1 MAMTRQERISS
12 HKKQERLQIK
22 QGVPDP
28 LDLAEGVPVLRE
40 TPNGLIEYVRY
51 NGVLHERGGFS
62 VRSAGAGQAAALT
75 SNPDYDSGWVTVTNG
90 NTTTHYDFTHN
101 LRTKILLT
109 QCYLKDTDNSD
120 RIFNISTQFMDT
132 VVSGSDGLLS
142 FYHETL
148 DNIAVCTGNDYVFV
162 YDNTPHSNS
171 SVQLASADIRILA
184 WKLSVQV

>member
-1 MAMTRQERISS
+1 MTRWERISS

-40 TPNGLIEYVRY
+40 TPNGLIEYVRH

-90 NTTTHYDFTHN
+90 NNTTHYDFTHN
-101 LRTKILLT
+101 LHTKILLT
-109 QCYLKDTDNSD
+109 QCYLKDTTNSD
-120 RIFNISTQFMDT
+120 RIFNVSTQFMDT
-132 VVSGSDGLLS
+132 IYGGDDISLS
-142 FYHETL
+142 FYHETIN
-148 DNIAVCTGNDYVFV
+148 NIAVCTGNDYIFS
-162 YDNTPHSNS
+162 YDNTPHSATG
-171 SVQLASADIRILA
+171 VRLASADIRILA
-184 WKLSVQV
+184 WKLSVQI